1 VCNIYIFSI
10 FWVGANLQ
18 NPHMLSKLQLK
29 IIWQNKG
36 RGKISIG
43 VECKAVGLRPIGCY
57 VTSIKKKKKKKSQWK
72 CVLDKSG
79 WCSQP
84 KWMVEL
90 FIHG

>member
-1 VCNIYIFSI
+1 MPICKI
-10 FWVGANLQ
+10 
-18 NPHMLSKLQLK
+18 LQLK

-43 VECKAVGLRPIGCY
+43 VECKAIGLRPIGCY
-57 VTSIKKKKKKKSQWK
+57 VTSIKKKKKSQWK

-84 KWMVEL
+84 KWMVERAGYTW
-90 FIHG
+90 IKYVH